1 MTYRLLLVDDHV
13 LFREGMRSLMNRWED
28 IEVVGEAANGEEAV
42 AAVREL
48 LPDVVLMDIS
58 LPVMDGNRATK
69 IITAEFPAVRVVM
82 LTMSEDE
89 ADLFEAIRSGAA
101 GYVLKNTPSRRL
113 HDELRGLLRGEAPL
127 SGTVAAKILKEF
139 KALRSPFDPG
149 VTPQPAARDLDALTE
164 REHQVLHL
172 LADGLSNA
180 EIGKQ
185 LCLSENTV
193 KKYMHNLLQKLHLEN
208 RVEAATY
215 ALRETLGA
223 R

>member
-1 MTYRLLLVDDHV
+1 MYRLLLVDDHV
-13 LFREGMRSLMNRWED
+13 LFREGMRSLMSRWDD

-42 AAVREL
+42 AAARAL
-48 LPDVVLMDIS
+48 SPDVVLMDIG
-58 LPVMDGNRATK
+58 LPVLDGIHATRL
-69 IITAEFPAVRVVM
+69 ITEESPSTRVVM

-89 ADLFEAIRSGAA
+89 DDLFEAIRSGAA

-139 KALRSPFDPG
+139 KVLKSPLISTVPS
-149 VTPQPAARDLDALTE
+149 QPPTRDLDALTE
-164 REHQVLHL
+164 RERQVLRL
-172 LADGLSNA
+172 LADGSSNA

-208 RVEAATY
+208 RVEAAIY
-215 ALRETLGA
+215 VLRESMTT